1 MRSGP
6 CRTQPPKFLS
16 MSSPVLGEVLE
27 NRREHSV
34 KKATGGSSCTVPEGL
49 LIKKT
54 IFFFSWEFHIST
66 PPPGFLLLP
75 RGQKQVSL
83 FLWDSSGSS
92 KRMLE
97 GLRVHA
103 CSQKSHYAPSQ
114 MDLSTP
120 NICNFPQLFPKKRF
134 RIGLVNAN

>member
-6 CRTQPPKFLS
+6 CRTQSPKFLS
-16 MSSPVLGEVLE
+16 VSSPVLGEVLE

-34 KKATGGSSCTVPEGL
+34 NKATGGSSCTVPEGL

-54 IFFFSWEFHIST
+54 RFFFNWEFDIST
-66 PPPGFLLLP
+66 PPPGFLFLP

-92 KRMLE
+92 KHMLE
-97 GLRVHA
+97 DLRVHA

-114 MDLSTP
+114 TDLSTP
-120 NICNFPQLFPKKRF
+120 NIAISPNYSPKQGSR
-134 RIGLVNAN
+134 LVW